1 MFPDNVL
8 FVGETLS
15 GVIDFYFA
23 CNDYFAYDL
32 AIALNAWCFEPDGA
46 FNVTKGKALIAG
58 YESRRRLTDDE
69 IRMLPLFA
77 RGAALRFLLTRL
89 YDRSEER
96 RVGKECV
103 STGRSRW
110 SPYHSNKTRKYNT
123 QATNN

>member
-15 GVIDFYFA
+15 GVIDYYFA

-58 YESRRRLTDDE
+58 YESRRQLTDAE
-69 IRMLPLFA
+69 IRMLPL
-77 RGAALRFLLTRL
+77 
-89 YDRSEER
+89 RSEEPTS
-96 RVGKECV
+96 EPP
-103 STGRSRW
+103 SLMRS
-110 SPYHSNKTRKYNT
+110 SNALLCLKTNKNH
-123 QATNN
+123 